1 MTKVFFVRHA
11 EPVHAHK
18 DDRTRPLT
26 AEGLADRKIV
36 LETLKDKKID
46 VFYCS
51 PYLRSIATIE
61 EAAAYFEKEIRTDER
76 LREREK
82 GKEGNSSGNVLKM
95 RWADFSFH
103 EEGGE
108 SIGMV
113 QKRNIEVLQEILMAN
128 QGKNIVIGT
137 HGTALSS
144 ILNYYNPKFNCD
156 DFLRIVDW
164 MPYIIELDFWFE
176 KYNSK
181 SLQKFFSAIIFPK
194 RIIPAVFNAPVKV
207 SVS

>member
-1 MTKVFFVRHA
+1 MTKVYFVRHA
-11 EPVHAHK
+11 EPVHAHE

-26 AEGLADRKIV
+26 NEGLADRKIV
-36 LETLKDKKID
+36 LETLKDKEIH

-51 PYLRSIATIE
+51 PYLRSMATIE
-61 EAAAYFEKEIRTDER
+61 EAAAYFNKEIHTDER

-82 GKEGNSSGNVLKM
+82 GREGNSSDNLLKM

-103 EEGGE
+103 EDGGE

-113 QKRNIEVLQEILMAN
+113 QERNMEALREILSAN
-128 QGKNIVIGT
+128 EGKNIVIGT

-144 ILNYYNPKFNCD
+144 ILNYYNRSFNCD

-164 MPYIIELDFWFE
+164 MPYIIELDFEGYDCVGE
-176 KYNSK
+176 KEHAYVEK
-181 SLQKFFSAIIFPK
+181 TFPERMASFK
-194 RIIPAVFNAPVKV
+194 K
-207 SVS
+207 

>member
-1 MTKVFFVRHA
+1 MTKVYFVRHA
-11 EPVHAHK
+11 EPVHAHE
-18 DDRTRPLT
+18 DDRTRPLS

-36 LETLKDKKID
+36 METLKDKEID
-46 VFYCS
+46 MLYCS
-51 PYLRSIATIE
+51 PYLRSMATIE
-61 EAAAYFEKEIRTDER
+61 EAAAFFEKEILTDER

-82 GKEGNSSGNVLKM
+82 GNEGNSSGNVLRM

-113 QKRNIEVLQEILMAN
+113 QERNMEALREILTAN
-128 QGKNIVIGT
+128 EGKNVVIGT

-144 ILNYYNPKFNCD
+144 ILNYYNRSFHCD

-164 MPYIIELDFWFE
+164 MPYIIELDFEGTECVEMKEHAYVE
-176 KYNSK
+176 KT
-181 SLQKFFSAIIFPK
+181 FPERMASFK
-194 RIIPAVFNAPVKV
+194 K
-207 SVS
+207 